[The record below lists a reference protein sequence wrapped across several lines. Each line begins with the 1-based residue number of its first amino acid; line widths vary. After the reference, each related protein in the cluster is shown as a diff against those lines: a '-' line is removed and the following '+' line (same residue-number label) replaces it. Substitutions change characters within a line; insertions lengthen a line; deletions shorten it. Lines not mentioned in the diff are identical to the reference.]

1 MWIITHMRFG
11 ILGGTLMWGDD
22 GAEVSLGGPAR
33 RALLTLLLVRPGEVV
48 PADRL
53 ADGTGPQGTPSPHAL
68 QSQISR
74 LRAALGEA
82 AAIERTGAGYRLVVP
97 ADDVDAGRF
106 ERLAE
111 QGRTALREGE
121 AERAASLLG
130 AALELWRGPALA
142 DAADSEPARAAAAR
156 LEELRLS
163 AHEDRIEA
171 ALRLG
176 EHRAVVPELRELH
189 DRHPLRDRLA
199 GLLMRALFADGGQAE
214 ALVVFEETRRHLA
227 DELGADP
234 SAELVGLHHELLSAD
249 PSPSPTAPP
258 APLTAFVG
266 RTGEVAAIAEL
277 LGEARLV
284 TLTGPGGVGKTR
296 LAVEVCA
303 TETEQVCFVEL
314 GAVRDGALVPPALLR
329 GLGLRERG
337 LHVAAGDRD
346 PLERLV
352 AALSGRALLLVL
364 DNCEHLVEEVAALAV
379 RLLAASPRLKVLATS
394 REALGVIGEHLHPV
408 RPLDDGAA
416 VELFTARARAVRR
429 GFVPDPQ
436 AVRRVCLALDNLPL
450 AIELAAARLRTVS
463 LDELA
468 ARLPDRLAVAARGA
482 RTVDERHRTLRSV
495 IAWSWDLLSEPEM
508 RAARRFA
515 VFAEGASVESALW
528 VCDTDEET
536 LESLADKSLLEWAG
550 GRYRMLATIRAY
562 ATERLD
568 AAGETAAVRRA
579 HARTLLKLARDAEPW
594 LRRHE
599 QLRWLAV
606 LAAEHSDLLAAVQ
619 WAVAAGEAGTAAE
632 LLASASTYGWIRGVS
647 GALAPPAVALLDI
660 VGDAPPAGHGEAY
673 AICVLLAASGPAGR
687 EVWRRH
693 RIAAERALAAAWSG
707 PEPGRYPAALLLWMM
722 HNAGDGDG
730 PAALALVSAQCD
742 RPEPW
747 VRAVAHYVRAFGFLG
762 NGQGEKADPA
772 LRTAVAGFRALGER
786 WGAALALDALAGLAG
801 ARGAREEALTLTEE
815 ALALA
820 EQLGAWEDC
829 ADLLVNRGDH
839 RIDAD
844 PAAARA
850 DYAQAAEFARRAGSA
865 SATAA
870 TRRACGDLALLAGD
884 AAAAEELYAQALA
897 QLDPHWIKGL
907 GHRVRAL
914 AGLGRAAESR
924 GDRADARAHYQQAAR
939 SAAVPGTT
947 LPDALRFLGLP
958 EALVEVVGGEE
969 RGRDSG

>member
-1 MWIITHMRFG
+1 MRVDHHPPALWIITHMRFG

-33 RALLTLLLVRPGEVV
+33 RALLTLLLVRPGDVV

-74 LRAALGEA
+74 LRSALGEA

-97 ADDVDAGRF
+97 VDDIDAGRF

-121 AERAASLLG
+121 AQRAAALLQE
-130 AALELWRGPALA
+130 ALELWRGPALA

-163 AHEDRIEA
+163 VHEDRIEA

-176 EHRAVVPELRELH
+176 EHRAVVPELRELL
-189 DRHPLRDRLA
+189 DRHPLRERLA
-199 GLLMRALFADGGQAE
+199 ALLMRALFADGGQAE
-214 ALVVFEETRRHLA
+214 ALVVFERTRRHLA
-227 DELGADP
+227 EELGTDP

-249 PSPSPTAPP
+249 PSPSPIAPP

-266 RTGEVAAIAEL
+266 RAGEVAAIAEL

-303 TETEQVCFVEL
+303 AETQQVCFMEL
-314 GAVRDGALVPPALLR
+314 GALRDGALVPQALLR
-329 GLGLRERG
+329 ALGLRERG
-337 LHVAAGDRD
+337 LHVAAGDGD

-364 DNCEHLVEEVAALAV
+364 DNCEHLVEEVAASAA
-379 RLLAASPRLKVLATS
+379 RLLAACPRLKVLATS

-436 AVRRVCLALDNLPL
+436 AVRRVCVALDNLPL
-450 AIELAAARLRTVS
+450 AIELAAARLRTVG

-468 ARLPDRLAVAARGA
+468 ARLTDRLAVAARGTRA
-482 RTVDERHRTLRSV
+482 VDERHRTLRSV
-495 IAWSWDLLSEPEM
+495 IAWSWDLLSGPEA

-515 VFAEGASVESALW
+515 VFAEGAGVESALR

-562 ATERLD
+562 AGERLD
-568 AAGETAAVRRA
+568 AAGETAAVRQA
-579 HARTLLKLARDAEPW
+579 HARTLLELARAAEPW

-599 QLRWLAV
+599 QLGWLAV
-606 LAAEHSDLLAAVQ
+606 LAAEHSDLVAAVE
-619 WAVAAGEAGTAAE
+619 WAVAAGETGAAAE
-632 LLASASTYGWIRGVS
+632 LLASASTYLWIRGVS
-647 GALAPPAVALLDI
+647 GALAQQAAALLDA
-660 VGDAPPAGHGEAY
+660 VGDAPPDGHDEAY
-673 AICVLLAASGPAGR
+673 AICVLCLASRARCGGGASTPTAPR
-687 EVWRRH
+687 AMPRR
-693 RIAAERALAAAWSG
+693 AAATSA
-707 PEPGRYPAALLLWMM
+707 PETP
-722 HNAGDGDG
+722 
-730 PAALALVSAQCD
+730 S
-742 RPEPW
+742 
-747 VRAVAHYVRAFGFLG
+747 
-762 NGQGEKADPA
+762 
-772 LRTAVAGFRALGER
+772 
-786 WGAALALDALAGLAG
+786 
-801 ARGAREEALTLTEE
+801 
-815 ALALA
+815 
-820 EQLGAWEDC
+820 
-829 ADLLVNRGDH
+829 DH
-839 RIDAD
+839 RTSRQDA
-844 PAAARA
+844 
-850 DYAQAAEFARRAGSA
+850 
-865 SATAA
+865 
-870 TRRACGDLALLAGD
+870 
-884 AAAAEELYAQALA
+884 
-897 QLDPHWIKGL
+897 
-907 GHRVRAL
+907 
-914 AGLGRAAESR
+914 
-924 GDRADARAHYQQAAR
+924 
-939 SAAVPGTT
+939 
-947 LPDALRFLGLP
+947 
-958 EALVEVVGGEE
+958 
-969 RGRDSG
+969 

>member
-1 MWIITHMRFG
+1 MRFG

-33 RALLTLLLVRPGEVV
+33 RALLTLLLVRPGDVV

-74 LRAALGEA
+74 LRSALGEA
-82 AAIERTGAGYRLVVP
+82 AAIERTGAGYRLVV
-97 ADDVDAGRF
+97 AVDDVDAGRF
-106 ERLAE
+106 ERLAQ
-111 QGRTALREGE
+111 QGRAALREGE
-121 AERAASLLG
+121 ARRAAALLRE
-130 AALELWRGPALA
+130 ALELWRGPALA

-163 AHEDRIEA
+163 AYEDRIEA
-171 ALRLG
+171 ALLLG
-176 EHRAVVPELRELH
+176 EHRAVIPELRELL
-189 DRHPLRDRLA
+189 DRHPLRERLA

-214 ALVVFEETRRHLA
+214 ALVVFEKTRRHLA

-258 APLTAFVG
+258 VPLTAFVG
-266 RTGEVAAIAEL
+266 RADEVAAITQL
-277 LGEARLV
+277 LGGARLV

-296 LAVEVCA
+296 LAVEVCVA
-303 TETEQVCFVEL
+303 AAEQVCFVEL
-314 GAVRDGALVPPALLR
+314 GALRDGALVPQALLR
-329 GLGLRERG
+329 ALGLRERG
-337 LHVAAGDRD
+337 LHVAAGERD
-346 PLERLV
+346 PLDRLL

-364 DNCEHLVEEVAALAV
+364 DNCEHLVEEVAALAA
-379 RLLAASPRLKVLATS
+379 RLLAACAGLKVLATS

-416 VELFTARARAVRR
+416 GELFTARARAVRR
-429 GFVPDPQ
+429 GFVPDPG
-436 AVRRVCLALDNLPL
+436 AVRRVCGALDNLPL

-468 ARLPDRLAVAARGA
+468 ARLPDRLAVAARGT
-482 RTVDERHRTLRSV
+482 RTVEERHRTLRSV
-495 IAWSWDLLSEPEM
+495 IAWSWDLLSDPEL

-515 VFAEGASVESALW
+515 VFAEGASVASAMR

-536 LESLADKSLLEWAG
+536 LESLADKSLLEGAG
-550 GRYRMLATIRAY
+550 GRYRMLATVRAY
-562 ATERLD
+562 ATERLG

-579 HARTLLKLARDAEPW
+579 HARTLLELVRDAEPW

-599 QLRWLAV
+599 QLPWLAV

-619 WAVAAGEAGTAAE
+619 WAVTAGETGTAAE
-632 LLASASTYGWIRGVS
+632 LLASASTYLWIRGVS
-647 GALAPPAVALLDI
+647 GALAPPAAALLDA

-673 AICVLLAASGPAGR
+673 AICVLLAAAGPAGR

-693 RIAAERALAAAWSG
+693 RAPAERALRAAWSG

-730 PAALALVSAQCD
+730 PAALALVSAQRD

-747 VRAVAHYVRAFGFLG
+747 VRAAAHYVSAFGFLG
-762 NGQGEKADPA
+762 NGEGEKAEPA
-772 LRTAVAGFRALGER
+772 FRAAVAGFRALGER

-801 ARGAREEALTLTEE
+801 ARGAHEEALALTEE
-815 ALALA
+815 ALTLA

-850 DYAQAAEFARRAGSA
+850 DYARAAECARRAGSA
-865 SATAA
+865 PAVAA
-870 TRRACGDLALLAGD
+870 TRRAFGDLALLEGD
-884 AAAAEELYAQALA
+884 PAAAEELYAQALA

-914 AGLGRAAESR
+914 AGLGRAAEAR
-924 GDRADARAHYQQAAR
+924 GDRAGARTYYQQAAR
-939 SAAVPGTT
+939 SASVQGAA

-958 EALVEVVGGEE
+958 ESLAEAVSGG
-969 RGRDSG
+969 